1 MDEVLQELRALNS
14 RFDSF
19 EGRMNARL
27 DAIDNTLDQLMA
39 LVVASHEDIL
49 ENRTE
54 IRSLRNLVEENS
66 EAIQRIEGKFEMKIA
81 QIETNSHEID
91 RLRVAFNAKF
101 PGYME

>member
-14 RFDSF
+14 RFDSC